1 MLLGSI
7 ASAPVAEIL
16 SVEFPS
22 RPKMVADVVALLTD
36 GRILHVEF
44 QLTNDARMLW
54 RCFQYFGAIQEAWPN
69 AEIIQVVI
77 FLGNGPVTMKREIK
91 RPSCDY
97 WYHIIDMKKIP
108 ASHFLDSLS
117 DTARVLA
124 LLCDS
129 PDPQQTIRDV
139 LASWR
144 HLTDNTLL
152 ENIERLRILSRL
164 RKRDIIANKEI
175 KYMPLDIDMSESI
188 WAIEGRQRGMEQ
200 GLERGLEQGLE
211 RGLERGLEQG
221 LERGME
227 QGLERGIKQGKGQ
240 LLTRLLGQRFG
251 PLPTSIQARIGQAT
265 EHQLEQWSLRI
276 FDAQS
281 LVEIFRD

>member
-1 MLLGSI
+1 MKYDNLLKNLFLEAMPMLLGSI

-54 RCFQYFGAIQEAWPN
+54 RCFQYFGAIQKAWPN

-77 FLGNGPVTMKREIK
+77 FLCNGPVTMKREIK

-164 RKRDIIANKEI
+164 RKRDIIAKKEI

-200 GLERGLEQGLE
+200 GLEKGLEQGLE
-211 RGLERGLEQG
+211 QG
-221 LERGME
+221 LV
-227 QGLERGIKQGKGQ
+227 RGIKQGEGQ